1 MVSPSIPVGAPARRT
16 AGHVV
21 FASLALA
28 LAFTAVTWWAKE
40 TPALDLTQP
49 WQDDPYDVMVS
60 LDFVVLPVLAA
71 MIAWRALLCRRY
83 STLSARR
90 VADLLRA
97 CTAVVGTCLVTEA
110 GEWTAL
116 ALGLNRRLWT
126 PLTGW
131 QVAVLAAF
139 TACTLWIGVVSVA
152 VAGRLRAIAAPAPH
166 PDWLA
171 DFIALGM
178 IASRRLRSGGEAAAT
193 AVRRLDREVG
203 ARVRRHP
210 VAASALVAGAL
221 AAPFTAAKIVLE
233 GYPPLLVLVSFAL
246 PAAILFAFVV
256 LVGGY
261 LRIVTPTWARAPRGL
276 AVAVVACCTGPAAFA
291 FHDSFPAFQTQ
302 LGLNVLLF
310 GGALAGA
317 LATLIVQRVRG
328 RSRGRTV

>member
-1 MVSPSIPVGAPARRT
+1 MASPSLPVGAPERRT

-21 FASLALA
+21 FGSLALA
-28 LAFTAVTWWAKE
+28 IAFTGVTWWAKE
-40 TPALDLTQP
+40 TPALDLSQP
-49 WQDDPYDVMVS
+49 WQDDPYDVLVS

-71 MIAWRALLCRRY
+71 MIAWRALLCRR
-83 STLSARR
+83 SSILPARR

-97 CTAVVGTCLVTEA
+97 CTAVIVTCLVTEA

-116 ALGLNRRLWT
+116 ALRLHRPLWT

-131 QVAVLAAF
+131 QVAVLGVF
-139 TACTLWIGVVSVA
+139 TTCALWIGVLSVR
-152 VAGRLRAIAAPAPH
+152 VARRLRAIAVPAAH

-178 IASRRLRSGGEAAAT
+178 IASRRLRSGGAAAAT
-193 AVRRLDREVG
+193 PFRLLDREVG
-203 ARVRRHP
+203 VRVRRHP
-210 VAASALVAGAL
+210 VVASALAAGAL
-221 AAPFTAAKIVLE
+221 AAPLTAAKIVLE

-261 LRIVTPTWARAPRGL
+261 LRIVTPTWTRAPRGL
-276 AVAVVACCTGPAAFA
+276 AVAVVACCTGPIAFA
-291 FHDSFPAFQTQ
+291 FHDSFPMLQSQ
-302 LGLNVLLF
+302 VGLNVLLF

-328 RSRGRTV
+328 RSDERAV